1 MKVVKATDQSK
12 VLAMAAFFFFD
23 SSLAL
28 GSLAW
33 SNWSSR
39 KFSGRR
45 SAKSTNLLAL
55 MAWTRWAG
63 TGGSPERGRI
73 RSSTAEL
80 EGSGATAVG
89 VTAGGLS
96 GGGGAASGS
105 PNEGTAADPRLGS
118 WAREGGSH
126 AGATGSRPDRDP
138 AERGGADRTRGR
150 VRNTV
155 TETGW

>member
-1 MKVVKATDQSK
+1 MKGSK
-12 VLAMAAFFFFD
+12 SYRPVLAMAAFFFFD

-28 GSLAW
+28 ESLAW

-45 SAKSTNLLAL
+45 SAKSTNLFAL

-89 VTAGGLS
+89 VTAGGSS

-126 AGATGSRPDRDP
+126 VGATGSRPDRDP
-138 AERGGADRTRGR
+138 TERGGADRMRGR

>member
-1 MKVVKATDQSK
+1 MAVDQSK
-12 VLAMAAFFFFD
+12 VLAMADFFFFD

-28 GSLAW
+28 ESLAW

-45 SAKSTNLLAL
+45 SAKATNLLAL

-80 EGSGATAVG
+80 ESSGATAVG
-89 VTAGGLS
+89 VTAGGSS
-96 GGGGAASGS
+96 GGGGQLVG
-105 PNEGTAADPRLGS
+105 PPT
-118 WAREGGSH
+118 REL
-126 AGATGSRPDRDP
+126 PL
-138 AERGGADRTRGR
+138 TRGWGPGR
-150 VRNTV
+150 GREAATWEQLAPGR
-155 TETGW
+155 TETLRRGVAQIRRKAG

>member
-28 GSLAW
+28 ESLAW

-80 EGSGATAVG
+80 EGSG
-89 VTAGGLS
+89 
-96 GGGGAASGS
+96 GGGAASGS

-118 WAREGGSH
+118 RAREGGSH

-155 TETGW
+155 TEAGW